1 MDYAERVELAKAAY
15 EAYGVNVGGLTADGQ
30 PRPEWDDCGDTMR
43 SAWLAA
49 TTAAVHELLGK
60 KQEG

>member
-15 EAYGVNVGGLTADGQ
+15 EAYGVSVGGKTDAGL
-30 PRPEWDDCGDTMR
+30 PRPEWADLGDTMR

-60 KQEG
+60 TTEG